1 MWPQIFR
8 IFATILVAS
17 VLAIFTQLENQRF
30 GSVPASLL
38 SIGQKASH
46 VIQAFH
52 SLDLHPAPGSMILL
66 KPENRF
72 YQNGHYPVFVA
83 SLVWN
88 DHSLRTYVAG
98 QSQLTE
104 QQILNMDY
112 VISFSEFELKV
123 IRGPEAV
130 GR

>member
-1 MWPQIFR
+1 
-8 IFATILVAS
+8 
-17 VLAIFTQLENQRF
+17 
-30 GSVPASLL
+30 
-38 SIGQKASH
+38 
-46 VIQAFH
+46 
-52 SLDLHPAPGSMILL
+52 MILL

-72 YQNGHYPVFVA
+72 YQNEYYPLFVA

-88 DHSLRTYVAG
+88 DHSLQTYVAG

-112 VISFSEFELKV
+112 VITFSEFELKV